1 MFLMLIVVSPAKKLD
16 YATALPV
23 EDYSMPTML
32 DKAQEL
38 IDILKDYSPQQV
50 ATLMGL
56 SDKLAGL
63 NVARYGEWTL
73 PFTEENAR
81 QAILAF
87 KGDVYAGMDA
97 YAFKKTD
104 FNFAQKHLK
113 ILSGLYGLLNPLDL
127 IQPYRLEMGT
137 KLASKA
143 GKNLYDFWDSSITE
157 ALNEALAQ
165 QKDKHAILVNLASA
179 EYFKSVK
186 KKQLAAT
193 VITPVFKDEKAGTY
207 KVVGI
212 YAKRARGLMVN
223 YIVKN
228 RIKDVEGIKAFDIEG
243 YRYNPAMS
251 DGNEWVFSRTEKG
264 RA

>member
-1 MFLMLIVVSPAKKLD
+1 MLPMLIVVSPAKKLD
-16 YATALPV
+16 YDTELPT
-23 EDYSMPTML
+23 ENYSMPEML
-32 DKAQEL
+32 DRAQEL

-63 NVARYGEWTL
+63 NVARYGEWAL
-73 PFTEENAR
+73 PFTEHNAR

-97 YAFKKTD
+97 YGFKPSD
-104 FNFAQKHLK
+104 FNFAQKYLK

-137 KLASKA
+137 RLANNA
-143 GKNLYDFWDSSITE
+143 GKNLYEFWGSRITD
-157 ALNEALAQ
+157 ALNEAFSQ
-165 QKDKHAILVNLASA
+165 QKDKQAILLNLAST
-179 EYFKSVK
+179 EYFKSIN

-193 VITPVFKDEKAGTY
+193 VITPVFKDEKAGLY

-228 RIKDVEGIKAFDIEG
+228 RIKDVEGIKAFEVEG
-243 YRYNPAMS
+243 YCYNSAMS
-251 DGNEWVFSRTEKG
+251 DGSEWVFSRTEKD
-264 RA
+264 RV

>member
-1 MFLMLIVVSPAKKLD
+1 MLIVVSPAKKLD
-16 YATALPV
+16 YDTALPI
-23 EDYSMPTML
+23 EDYSMPEML

-38 IDILKDYSPQQV
+38 IDILKGYSPQQV

-63 NVARYGEWTL
+63 NVARYGEWAL
-73 PFTEENAR
+73 PFNEGNAR

-97 YAFKKTD
+97 YEFKKSD

-137 KLASKA
+137 KLVNDA
-143 GKNLYDFWDSSITE
+143 GKNLYDFWGLCITE
-157 ALNEALAQ
+157 ALNEAFSQ
-165 QKDKHAILVNLASA
+165 QKDKQSILVNLAST

-193 VITPVFKDEKAGTY
+193 VITPVFKDEKAGIY

-228 RIKDVEGIKAFDIEG
+228 RIKDVEGIKAFDVEG

-251 DGNEWVFSRTEKG
+251 EGNEWVFSRTEND

>member
-1 MFLMLIVVSPAKKLD
+1 MLIVVSPAKKLD
-16 YATALPV
+16 YDSALPI
-23 EDYSMPTML
+23 EDYSMPEML
-32 DKAQEL
+32 DQAQEL
-38 IDILKDYSPQQV
+38 IDILKNYSPQQV
-50 ATLMGL
+50 ASLMGL

-63 NVARYGEWTL
+63 NVARYGEWLL
-73 PFTEENAR
+73 PFTEDNAR

-97 YAFKKTD
+97 YGYKKTD

-137 KLASKA
+137 KLANDA
-143 GKNLYDFWDSSITE
+143 GKNLYEFWGSRITD
-157 ALNEALAQ
+157 ALNEAFSQ
-165 QKDKHAILVNLASA
+165 QKNEQAILLNLAST

-212 YAKRARGLMVN
+212 YAKRARGLMVK

-228 RIKDVEGIKAFDIEG
+228 RIKDVEGIKVFDVEG
-243 YRYNPAMS
+243 YRYNSAMS
-251 DGNEWVFSRTEKG
+251 DGNEWVFSRTEKD